1 MSLQSRTP
9 VSTVRPVETVGKIPP
24 EITATGEVRSP
35 PQQSGQTAGDLQPRS
50 RVDRRPGLDTEGLG
64 VPAVDVS
71 AKVGPPR
78 LTRQDSG

>member
-35 PQQSGQTAGDLQPRS
+35 PS
-50 RVDRRPGLDTEGLG
+50 RVDRRLG
-64 VPAVDVS
+64 IYSQGAEWTGGQDW
-71 AKVGPPR
+71 
-78 LTRQDSG
+78 TRRGWGFLL